1 MTGVPYP
8 VLLIPEKEIIRQ
20 KFDDIKKGIKRD
32 MNKML
37 VKRSVDGNEFYT
49 NIILSTIEQ
58 SNNKILSVM
67 ENVTTSNGNEDGLL
81 KDKERK
87 D

>member
-1 MTGVPYP
+1 
-8 VLLIPEKEIIRQ
+8 
-20 KFDDIKKGIKRD
+20 

-58 SNNKILSVM
+58 WNNKMLSVM
-67 ENVTTSNGNEDGLL
+67 ENATTSNGNEDILL

>member
-1 MTGVPYP
+1 
-8 VLLIPEKEIIRQ
+8 
-20 KFDDIKKGIKRD
+20 
-32 MNKML
+32 MNKIL

-87 D
+87 DLCLIDEGEIVVDPGTK